1 MSSSNPKQNNKQDAV
16 PSRGPVIPCDE
27 VEVDSYAARREEHK
41 DAVRSPERA
50 KKNTFFGERL
60 SEWGVT
66 LLLHLLCM
74 EWSSDGEP
82 GRGARVR
89 RTPRLAQ

>member
-16 PSRGPVIPCDE
+16 PSRETSYTLPIE
-27 VEVDSYAARREEHK
+27 VEVDSYAARSPKSTK

-66 LLLHLLCM
+66 LLLHLL
-74 EWSSDGEP
+74 WN
-82 GRGARVR
+82 GARSR
-89 RTPRLAQ
+89 R